1 MHSKN
6 EEVGVNKAVAMTKHG
21 RMRANGRG
29 FSNALIDL
37 IQGHGTWVGERQV
50 LDSRDLRACLDA
62 IDTLRRNFIRL
73 LDKGGGTAVFDED
86 GRLITI
92 FSPRT
97 YRHSSRTQRVG
108 MVEG

>member
-1 MHSKN
+1 MS
-6 EEVGVNKAVAMTKHG
+6 KAVAMTRHG
-21 RMRANGRG
+21 RMRANSRG
-29 FSNALIDL
+29 FSNALIEL

-62 IDTLRRNFIRL
+62 IDAVRSRVIRL

-86 GRLITI
+86 GQLITI

-97 YRHSSRTQRVG
+97 YRPSRRSRRG
-108 MVEG
+108 FMAEA